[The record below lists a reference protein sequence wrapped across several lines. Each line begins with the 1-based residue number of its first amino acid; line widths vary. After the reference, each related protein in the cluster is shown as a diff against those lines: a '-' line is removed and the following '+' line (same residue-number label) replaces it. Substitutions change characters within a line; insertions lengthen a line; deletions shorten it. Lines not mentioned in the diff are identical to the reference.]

1 MSKYTQKDTETE
13 DQRENER
20 SQKDGQQESLCICG
34 MATGLCEKQEIMK
47 SEKILL
53 RERHSRKKK
62 KKKERQCKVC
72 GGGEEHRFQHTL
84 EKNYSL

>member
-1 MSKYTQKDTETE
+1 
-13 DQRENER
+13 
-20 SQKDGQQESLCICG
+20 
-34 MATGLCEKQEIMK
+34 MK

-62 KKKERQCKVC
+62 KKKERKCKVC